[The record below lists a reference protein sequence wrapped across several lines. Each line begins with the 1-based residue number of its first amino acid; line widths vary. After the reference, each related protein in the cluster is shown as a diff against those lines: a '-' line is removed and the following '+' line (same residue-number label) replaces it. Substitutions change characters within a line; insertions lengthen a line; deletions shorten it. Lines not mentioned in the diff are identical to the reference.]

1 MMVSYA
7 QDAEDVLLQRVFP
20 RDYRGF
26 YIDAGASD
34 PVQCSVTKH
43 FYDQGWRGINIEPVP
58 SVWERLRDQRP
69 RDVNLNVAL
78 PDRVGRATFYEVTSE
93 TSWSTLRAWV
103 AEAYRGRGLEVRP
116 REVPVTTL
124 ARVCEEHADVPIDV
138 LKIDAEDCELEVI
151 TGGDWARWRPRVVL
165 VEKNNA
171 ERWEPILLGHGYI
184 FAVATEINRFYVR
197 DEDRSLLPRFL
208 APISPL
214 DSFLLA
220 GEPAALEAMRRPAG
234 KAHGEAGAAQPR
246 SDAVGPNILRLQR
259 LAAHHPRLA
268 AVGKALLRLAD

>member
-1 MMVSYA
+1 
-7 QDAEDVLLQRVFP
+7 
-20 RDYRGF
+20 
-26 YIDAGASD
+26 
-34 PVQCSVTKH
+34 
-43 FYDQGWRGINIEPVP
+43 
-58 SVWERLRDQRP
+58 
-69 RDVNLNVAL
+69 
-78 PDRVGRATFYEVTSE
+78 
-93 TSWSTLRAWV
+93 
-103 AEAYRGRGLEVRP
+103 
-116 REVPVTTL
+116 
-124 ARVCEEHADVPIDV
+124 
-138 LKIDAEDCELEVI
+138 
-151 TGGDWARWRPRVVL
+151 

-220 GEPAALEAMRRPAG
+220 GELAALEAMRRPAD